1 MTSAPAAPAA
11 PTAPATRTTRTVR
24 TVLGDIDPA
33 QLGVTDSH
41 DHLFIR
47 SPRFPGQEL
56 DDPAAAADVLGAYAT
71 AGGRTLVQWTPWG
84 MGRGA
89 DALAEL
95 SRASGVHVVAATGA
109 HQTAHY
115 APGRFPAPDARAQDD
130 PAPYT
135 DLAGRFVAELTTG
148 LPGALE
154 GVRAGLIK
162 IADDAGPL
170 TGHTRRTMAA
180 AAEAHHATGAPI
192 AVHLEPDGDPHG
204 VLRRLHGR
212 HGVRPD
218 RIVLGHLT
226 RFTDRAL
233 HRSLAAEGVFLAL
246 DSPARIGHPADLQA
260 FDVIADLVEAG
271 LADRLLL
278 GADTTT
284 RTARE
289 LGGPVRL
296 LTDLAP
302 RLARTFG
309 PELPDRL
316 LVANPTAAFAVDW
329 RNPWNG
335 ARAEADPA
343 GSRSGRGWRS
353 ARRSW

>member
-1 MTSAPAAPAA
+1 MTTPAG
-11 PTAPATRTTRTVR
+11 TTRTVR
-24 TVLGDIDPA
+24 TVLGDLDPA
-33 QLGVTDSH
+33 ELGVTDAH

-56 DDPAAAADVLGAYAT
+56 DDPAAAEDVLRAYAA

-89 DALAEL
+89 DTLAGL
-95 SRASGVHVVAATGA
+95 SRATGVHIVAATGA

-115 APGRFPAPDARAQDD
+115 PQGRFPAPGDD
-130 PAPYT
+130 VSERTAPYA
-135 DLAGRFVAELTTG
+135 DLAERFVTELTTG
-148 LPGALE
+148 LPGAPE
-154 GVRAGLIK
+154 GVRPGLIK
-162 IADDAGPL
+162 IAGDAGPS

-212 HGVRPD
+212 YGVRPD
-218 RIVLGHLT
+218 RIILGHLT
-226 RFTDRAL
+226 RFTDRTL

-246 DSPARIGHPADLQA
+246 DSPSRIGHPADLQA

-271 LADRLLL
+271 HADRLLL

-289 LGGPVRL
+289 VGGTARL

-302 RLARTFG
+302 RLARGFG

-316 LVANPTAAFAVDW
+316 LVANPAAALAVDW
-329 RNPWNG
+329 PT
-335 ARAEADPA
+335 P
-343 GSRSGRGWRS
+343 
-353 ARRSW
+353 

>member
-1 MTSAPAAPAA
+1 MT
-11 PTAPATRTTRTVR
+11 TAPATRTVR

-33 QLGVTDSH
+33 RLGVTDSH

-56 DDPAAAADVLGAYAT
+56 DDPAAAADVLRAYAT
-71 AGGRTLVQWTPWG
+71 VGGRTLVQWTPWG

-115 APGRFPAPDARAQDD
+115 APGRFPASDVPPQGLSLT
-130 PAPYT
+130 APYA
-135 DLAGRFVAELTTG
+135 DLAERFVTELTTG
-148 LPGALE
+148 LPGAPE
-154 GVRAGLIK
+154 GVRPGLIK

-204 VLRRLHGR
+204 VLRRLHER

-246 DSPARIGHPADLQA
+246 DSPSRIGHPADLQA

-296 LTDLAP
+296 ITDLAP

-309 PELPDRL
+309 PELRDRL
-316 LVANPTAAFAVDW
+316 LVANPAAAFAVDW
-329 RNPWNG
+329 RNP
-335 ARAEADPA
+335 
-343 GSRSGRGWRS
+343 
-353 ARRSW
+353 

>member
-1 MTSAPAAPAA
+1 MGDLAPAE
-11 PTAPATRTTRTVR
+11 
-24 TVLGDIDPA
+24 
-33 QLGVTDSH
+33 LGVTDSH

-47 SPRFPGQEL
+47 SPLLPGQEL
-56 DDPAAAADVLGAYAT
+56 DDPAAAEEVLRAYAA
-71 AGGRTLVQWTPWG
+71 AGGRTFVQWTPWG

-89 DALAEL
+89 DVLAAL
-95 SRASGVHVVAATGA
+95 SRATGVHVVAATGT
-109 HQTAHY
+109 HQAAHY
-115 APGRFPAPDARAQDD
+115 PEDD
-130 PAPYT
+130 RSGPTPSA
-135 DLAGRFVAELTTG
+135 DLAERFVTELTTG
-148 LPGALE
+148 LPGAPE
-154 GVRAGLIK
+154 GVRPGLIK

-170 TGHTRRTMAA
+170 TAHTRRTTAA

-212 HGVRPD
+212 HGVSPD

-226 RFTDRAL
+226 RFTDRAV

-246 DSPARIGHPADLQA
+246 DSPSRIGHPADLQA
-260 FDVIADLVEAG
+260 FDVIADLVDAG
-271 LADRLLL
+271 HADRLLL

-284 RTARE
+284 RTARAV
-289 LGGPVRL
+289 GGPARL

-316 LVANPTAAFAVDW
+316 LVANPATALAADW
-329 RNPWNG
+329 RTP
-335 ARAEADPA
+335 
-343 GSRSGRGWRS
+343 
-353 ARRSW
+353 

>member
-1 MTSAPAAPAA
+1 MTTPAA
-11 PTAPATRTTRTVR
+11 TTRRVR
-24 TVLGDIDPA
+24 TVLGDLDPA
-33 QLGVTDSH
+33 ELGVTDAH

-56 DDPAAAADVLGAYAT
+56 DDPAAAEEVLRAYAA

-89 DALAEL
+89 GSLAAL
-95 SRASGVHVVAATGA
+95 SRAAGVHVVAATGA

-115 APGRFPAPDARAQDD
+115 APGRFPDLGDRPVER
-130 PAPYT
+130 PAPYA
-135 DLAGRFVAELTTG
+135 DLAARFVTELTTG
-148 LPGALE
+148 LPDAPD
-154 GVRAGLIK
+154 GVRPGLIK

-170 TGHTRRTMAA
+170 TRHTRWTMAA
-180 AAEAHHATGAPI
+180 AAEAHHATGSPI

-204 VLRRLHGR
+204 VLHRLSGR

-246 DSPARIGHPADLQA
+246 DSPSRIGHPGDLQA

-271 LADRLLL
+271 YGDRLLL

-289 LGGPVRL
+289 TGGPARL

-302 RLARTFG
+302 RLARSFG
-309 PELPDRL
+309 PELPERL
-316 LVANPTAAFAVDW
+316 LVANPAAALAVDW
-329 RNPWNG
+329 RTP
-335 ARAEADPA
+335 
-343 GSRSGRGWRS
+343 
-353 ARRSW
+353 

>member
-1 MTSAPAAPAA
+1 MTAAP
-11 PTAPATRTTRTVR
+11 TTRTVR

-33 QLGVTDSH
+33 ELGVTDSH

-47 SPRFPGQEL
+47 SRRFPGQEL
-56 DDPAAAADVLGAYAT
+56 DDPAAAEDVLRAYAT
-71 AGGRTLVQWTPWG
+71 TGGRTLVQWTPWG

-95 SRASGVHVVAATGA
+95 SRATGVHIVAATGA

-115 APGRFPAPDARAQDD
+115 APGHFPAANDDGQDHR
-130 PAPYT
+130 PAPYA
-135 DLAGRFVAELTTG
+135 DLAERFVTELATG
-148 LPGALE
+148 LPGAPQ
-154 GVRAGLIK
+154 GVRPGLIK

-170 TGHTRRTMAA
+170 TAHTRRTMAA

-246 DSPARIGHPADLQA
+246 DSPSRIGHPADLQA

-284 RTARE
+284 RTARG
-289 LGGPVRL
+289 LGGPARV

-302 RLARTFG
+302 RLARAFG

-316 LVANPTAAFAVDW
+316 LVTNPAAAFAVDW
-329 RNPWNG
+329 RTP
-335 ARAEADPA
+335 
-343 GSRSGRGWRS
+343 
-353 ARRSW
+353 

>member
-1 MTSAPAAPAA
+1 MTAVP
-11 PTAPATRTTRTVR
+11 TTRAVR
-24 TVLGDIDPA
+24 TVLGDLDPA
-33 QLGVTDSH
+33 ELGLTDSH

-47 SPRFPGQEL
+47 SPRFPDQEL
-56 DDPAAAADVLGAYAT
+56 DESAPAADVLRAYAA

-95 SRASGVHVVAATGA
+95 SRTTGVQVVAATGA

-115 APGRFPAPDARAQDD
+115 FPGRFPNLDDPDPSADSGSSHA
-130 PAPYT
+130 PAPYA
-135 DLAGRFVAELTTG
+135 DLAERFVTELTTG
-148 LPGALE
+148 LPGAPE
-154 GVRAGLIK
+154 GVRPGLIK

-204 VLRRLHGR
+204 VVRRLHGR
-212 HGVRPD
+212 HGVSPD

-246 DSPARIGHPADLQA
+246 DSPSRIGHPADLQA

-271 LADRLLL
+271 HTDRLLL

-284 RTARE
+284 RTARA
-289 LGGPVRL
+289 LGGPARL

-316 LVANPTAAFAVDW
+316 LVANPAAAFAAEW
-329 RNPWNG
+329 RTP
-335 ARAEADPA
+335 
-343 GSRSGRGWRS
+343 
-353 ARRSW
+353 

>member
-1 MTSAPAAPAA
+1 MTVAPAAPAT
-11 PTAPATRTTRTVR
+11 PTVRTVR

-56 DDPAAAADVLGAYAT
+56 DDPAAAEDVLRAYAT
-71 AGGRTLVQWTPWG
+71 VGGRTLVQWTPWG

-95 SRASGVHVVAATGA
+95 SRTTGVHIVAATGA

-115 APGRFPAPDARAQDD
+115 APGRFPGPDLPTPDLQ
-130 PAPYT
+130 APYA
-135 DLAGRFVAELTTG
+135 DLAERFVTELTAG
-148 LPGALE
+148 LPGAPA
-154 GVRAGLIK
+154 GVRPGLIK

-170 TGHTRRTMAA
+170 TAHTRRTMAA

-204 VLRRLHGR
+204 VLRSLHGR

-226 RFTDRAL
+226 RFTDRSL

-246 DSPARIGHPADLQA
+246 DSPSRIGHPADLQA

-289 LGGPVRL
+289 FGGPARL

-302 RLARTFG
+302 RLSRTFG

-316 LVANPTAAFAVDW
+316 LLANPASAFAVDW
-329 RNPWNG
+329 RIP
-335 ARAEADPA
+335 
-343 GSRSGRGWRS
+343 
-353 ARRSW
+353 

>member
-1 MTSAPAAPAA
+1 MTT
-11 PTAPATRTTRTVR
+11 TAGATRTVR
-24 TVLGDIDPA
+24 TVLGDLDPA
-33 QLGVTDSH
+33 ELGVTDAH

-56 DDPAAAADVLGAYAT
+56 DDPAAAEDVLRAYAA

-89 DALAEL
+89 DALAGL
-95 SRASGVHVVAATGA
+95 SRTTGVHIVAATGA

-115 APGRFPAPDARAQDD
+115 PQGRFPAPGDDAGDRT
-130 PAPYT
+130 APYA
-135 DLAGRFVAELTTG
+135 DLAERFVTELTTG
-148 LPGALE
+148 LPGTPD
-154 GVRAGLIK
+154 GVRPGLIK
-162 IADDAGPL
+162 IADDAGPR

-204 VLRRLHGR
+204 VLRQLHGR
-212 HGVRPD
+212 YGVRPD
-218 RIVLGHLT
+218 RIILGHLT
-226 RFTDRAL
+226 RFTDRTL

-246 DSPARIGHPADLQA
+246 DSPSRIGHPADLQA

-271 LADRLLL
+271 HADQLLL

-289 LGGPVRL
+289 VGGPARL

-302 RLARTFG
+302 RLARGFG
-309 PELPDRL
+309 PELPGRL
-316 LVANPTAAFAVDW
+316 LVANPAAALAVDW
-329 RNPWNG
+329 RTP
-335 ARAEADPA
+335 
-343 GSRSGRGWRS
+343 
-353 ARRSW
+353 